1 VRAPMRRRPSS
12 SGLVGRLI
20 APMLCIDHG
29 TDLMVAVRD
38 ERRFERGPSLGV
50 QVKAVAQM
58 RAPKWTF
65 DPT

>member
-1 VRAPMRRRPSS
+1 MAIDGDFHM
-12 SGLVGRLI
+12 
-20 APMLCIDHG
+20 AKDMLCIDHG
-29 TDLMVAVRD
+29 TDLMVAARD

-50 QVKAVAQM
+50 QVRAVAQM

>member
-1 VRAPMRRRPSS
+1 
-12 SGLVGRLI
+12 
-20 APMLCIDHG
+20 MLCIDHG